1 MGSEDFSFFS
11 KRMTAALFLIG
22 TVNETL
28 KSHNPLHSPYFF
40 IDVEALPIGTAFNAA
55 AAGAAAISYLDSHV
69 VESTHCNHEPPL
81 LNFEEQVSAF
91 EF

>member
-11 KRMTAALFLIG
+11 KRMHAALFLIG

-40 IDVEALPIGTAFNAA
+40 IDEEALPIGTAFNAA
-55 AAGAAAISYLDSHV
+55 AAAAISYLDSHV
-69 VESTHCNHEPPL
+69 VESTHCDHEPP
-81 LNFEEQVSAF
+81 SAF

>member
-11 KRMTAALFLIG
+11 KRMHAALFLIG

-40 IDVEALPIGTAFNAA
+40 IDEEALPIGTAFNA
-55 AAGAAAISYLDSHV
+55 AAAISYLDSHV
-69 VESTHCNHEPPL
+69 VESTHCDHEPP
-81 LNFEEQVSAF
+81 SAF